1 MLISSFSR
9 KCLNLLTVSR
19 AITARWSSDH
29 IKQFGQIRNSN
40 LFPLVIWLPDIVSL
54 WHISQFMISPQ
65 NGSDL
70 LVFSLSKC
78 SSPKICNSA
87 ISAAMLYIFACLLS
101 PWVSVTF
108 ALNSAI
114 VPKKQPQETVI
125 PFSLFLKNVVKPNL
139 LPIRPISK

>member
-40 LFPLVIWLPDIVSL
+40 LCPLVIWLPDIVSL

-70 LVFSLSKC
+70 LVFSLSI
-78 SSPKICNSA
+78 SSGVVG
-87 ISAAMLYIFACLLS
+87 LIFIVTTAPYNQTLVKS
-101 PWVSVTF
+101 P
-108 ALNSAI
+108 
-114 VPKKQPQETVI
+114 
-125 PFSLFLKNVVKPNL
+125 
-139 LPIRPISK
+139 